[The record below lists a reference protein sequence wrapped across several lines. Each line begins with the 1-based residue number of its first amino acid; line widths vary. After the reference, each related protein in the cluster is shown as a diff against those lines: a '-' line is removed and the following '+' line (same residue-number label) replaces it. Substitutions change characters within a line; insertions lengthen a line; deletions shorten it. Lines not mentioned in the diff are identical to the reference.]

1 MSTISLTLDEIFDLS
16 KKTLLANGC
25 DAETASIL
33 SDLIMKAER
42 DGSLSHGLFRLPAY
56 VSGLKSGKING
67 KGKPEVKIISPSVIR
82 VLGNNCL
89 APVVLNKGVP
99 ELIKAAKENGIAVL
113 AITNSH
119 HMAAMWPETE
129 MIAEQG
135 LVAFACTSYKPMVAP
150 AGAKKA
156 LFGTNPISFAWPRP
170 GKTPVVYDMA
180 TASMAMG
187 EVQVAKREGHKV
199 PLGTGL
205 NKEGK
210 ETTDPGEIADGG
222 VLLPFGGYKGSGIAM
237 MVELLAGALVGDN
250 FSYETAAKDNKDG
263 GPPSGG
269 EFILAISPDKL
280 SGNDWNKHSNEFF
293 EMMKSMEGVRL
304 PGERRH
310 KNRLDKGPRNINEE
324 LVNKIKSLS

>member
-82 VLGNNCL
+82 VLGNGCL

-269 EFILAISPDKL
+269 EFILAILPDKL

-293 EMMKSMEGVRL
+293 EKMKSMEGVRL